1 MKALFSLPPDERF
14 GTARRAQGENVEV
27 EVDRL
32 RNGNVR
38 IVEGELVSVAQMLP
52 SDALVV
58 RPDAGPDLAFPLAQV
73 RAIRPRKWDR

>member
-14 GTARRAQGENVEV
+14 AYARARRGENVEV

-32 RNGNVR
+32 WNGEVR
-38 IVEGELVSVAQMLP
+38 LVEGELVSVAIMLP

-58 RPDAGPDLAFPLAQV
+58 RPDSGYDLAFPLAQI